1 MPTKLSN
8 LQASWPGREREL
20 ARLHELIG
28 EPGVALPLFIHGPSG
43 CGKSGVLRAVL
54 DNLDVPTA
62 YLDCV
67 SNPTPQAL
75 FDSALNQLANH
86 RPSSSNG
93 YTSWTQSDTVMSF
106 VAGLRRIIS
115 KRGRVCLV
123 FDKAERLAQ
132 RGGGLL
138 RTLIELPDLCA
149 AAAAAAAAS
158 AGNEVD
164 STAGS
169 VLPIFVGEALWG
181 NFQRVCEGDP
191 RVIHFGFKGYSLE
204 GLTEVLKRDVHAV
217 LPGERNPIRQKL
229 EHQAAAADG
238 GHAGPNSSSGPPAP
252 TAAPHAAPSSSAAPP
267 AGGGAQSVPA
277 PPRAVH
283 HEAFET
289 FVTSFADTF
298 TDVCRDTHE
307 LRYLC
312 RQLFPVYLQP
322 AADGEVGLRDTR
334 KLNARVQPHLKRA
347 LRSVYSR
354 DGLSHEGS
362 AAVIAAQAGVQQPSD
377 RHVATRGANSINPLG
392 SSVQLPTAAQY
403 LLLAGFLA
411 SRLPQRA
418 DVALF
423 SSAPRKPG
431 KKGSGPRNAKLSD
444 TPHAF
449 LLERLLAIYASIVP
463 PEPAAIAAAG
473 ASGSATTGAGSSS
486 TGAAATAAAASSSFV
501 PTPVLAKPPMRA
513 ELLVQV
519 ASLVDLRLFS
529 RASKDSQIDTMRL
542 RCEAPKE
549 LVQGV
554 ATGLGFD
561 LRQYEE
567 E

>member
-8 LQASWPGREREL
+8 IQARWPGREEEV
-20 ARLHELIG
+20 AKLHELLG

-54 DNLDVPTA
+54 DSLDVPTA

-67 SNPTPQAL
+67 FSPTPQAL

-93 YTSWTQSDTVMSF
+93 YSSWAQSDTVMSF
-106 VAGLRRIIS
+106 VAGLRRIIAN
-115 KRGRVCLV
+115 RGRVCLV

-138 RTLIELPDLCA
+138 QTLIELPNLCA

-158 AGNEVD
+158 GGVEVD
-164 STAGS
+164 ATAGL

-181 NFQRVCEGDP
+181 DFQRVTEGDP

-204 GLTEVLKRDVHAV
+204 DLGEVLKRDVHAV
-217 LPGERNPIRQKL
+217 LPGERNSIRQKL

-238 GHAGPNSSSGPPAP
+238 GRAGAGSSSGPPAP
-252 TAAPHAAPSSSAAPP
+252 PAALPAAPSSSAAPP
-267 AGGGAQSVPA
+267 AGVQSVSA

-283 HEAFET
+283 HDAFET
-289 FVTSFADTF
+289 FVTSFVDTF

-334 KLNARVQPHLKRA
+334 KLSSRVQPHLKRA

-354 DGLSHEGS
+354 DGLSHEDS
-362 AAVIAAQAGVQQPSD
+362 AAAIAAQAGVQQPSD
-377 RHVATRGANSINPLG
+377 RYVAARGANTINPLM
-392 SSVQLPTAAQY
+392 SSVQLPTAAQF

-431 KKGSGPRNAKLSD
+431 RKGSGPRNAKLSE

-449 LLERLLAIYASIVP
+449 LLERLLAIYASIAP
-463 PEPAAIAAAG
+463 SEPAAIAAACT
-473 ASGSATTGAGSSS
+473 SGSTTSVGAGSSS
-486 TGAAATAAAASSSFV
+486 AASSSSYA
-501 PTPVLAKPPMRA
+501 PMTVLTKPPMRA